1 MFVANRIMKGR
12 SEKVQDHNDHEEN
25 ETHTTEVHSAVL
37 VGFLSGVTLQSL
49 SIRSDMVRSHIDSIV
64 EFMEDLILL
73 LDFVSH
79 HVGMVLVIECS
90 AMQPS
95 VQLALT
101 HRFQDGVDLLLVL
114 FIDLKRRLLLLRHL
128 LLGVFNSILN
138 VQSIYL
144 SNNTFFPT
152 LVVRHWGSW

>member
-79 HVGMVLVIECS
+79 HVGMVLVIE
-90 AMQPS
+90 
-95 VQLALT
+95 
-101 HRFQDGVDLLLVL
+101 
-114 FIDLKRRLLLLRHL
+114 
-128 LLGVFNSILN
+128 
-138 VQSIYL
+138 
-144 SNNTFFPT
+144 
-152 LVVRHWGSW
+152 

>member
-37 VGFLSGVTLQSL
+37 VCFLSGVTLQSL
-49 SIRSDMVRSHIDSIV
+49 SIRSDMVRSHIDGIV

-95 VQLALT
+95 VQLALHSSLPRWCRSVACSF
-101 HRFQDGVDLLLVL
+101 HRFEATPSASPSSPP
-114 FIDLKRRLLLLRHL
+114 RR
-128 LLGVFNSILN
+128 I
-138 VQSIYL
+138 Q
-144 SNNTFFPT
+144 
-152 LVVRHWGSW
+152 